1 VVTCYHLNSSFFN
14 CYLLEFTN
22 SLNQQEKQEL
32 IIKLR
37 KEEGKTYR
45 EIAHI
50 AKVSLR
56 DIKPTLRKYERKLQ
70 TKKKE
75 ENNQQTTTKK
85 LSLSSQAFILY
96 QDGKKPSDVKV
107 LLDISFKLAIRYWKQ
122 YLKSIDMFESY
133 EFYQDHSYDIP
144 SLLSINN
151 FRKRNNVSG
160 KDIANVLREA
170 NDVSKLNEIIS
181 NHKTEINRLEG
192 KRMSLSYYS
201 NSDYSL
207 QPLPLNKPNY
217 NYYHY

>member
-1 VVTCYHLNSSFFN
+1 
-14 CYLLEFTN
+14 LEFTN
-22 SLNQQEKQEL
+22 SLNQREKQEL

-70 TKKKE
+70 TKKRE

-107 LLDISFKLAIRYWKQ
+107 LLDIPFKLAIRYWKQ
-122 YLKSIDMFESY
+122 YLKSIGMFESY

-144 SLLSINN
+144 SLLSITN
-151 FRKRNNVSG
+151 FMKRNNVYG
-160 KDIANVLREA
+160 NDIVKILRQIQ
-170 NDVSKLNEIIS
+170 DVISLNKMIL
-181 NHKTEINRLEG
+181 NLKTELTQTKNNYLLN
-192 KRMSLSYYS
+192 KNTNYLSQ
-201 NSDYSL
+201 L
-207 QPLPLNKPNY
+207 LPLGLPP
-217 NYYHY
+217 YYYEQL

>member
-1 VVTCYHLNSSFFN
+1 
-14 CYLLEFTN
+14 LEFTN
-22 SLNQQEKQEL
+22 PLNQWEKQEL

-50 AKVSLR
+50 AGVSLR

-70 TKKKE
+70 TKKRE
-75 ENNQQTTTKK
+75 ENNQKTTTKK

-107 LLDISFKLAIRYWKQ
+107 LLDIPFKLAIRYWKQ
-122 YLKSIDMFESY
+122 YLKSIGMFESY

-151 FRKRNNVSG
+151 FMKRNNVYG
-160 KDIANVLREA
+160 NDIVKILRQIQ
-170 NDVSKLNEIIS
+170 DVISLNKMIS
-181 NHKTEINRLEG
+181 NLKEEFQQTKNYYSINQNTNYLPQLLPLG
-192 KRMSLSYYS
+192 LPSYY
-201 NSDYSL
+201 YE
-207 QPLPLNKPNY
+207 QF
-217 NYYHY
+217 

>member
-1 VVTCYHLNSSFFN
+1 
-14 CYLLEFTN
+14 LEFTN
-22 SLNQQEKQEL
+22 PLNQWEKQEL

-70 TKKKE
+70 TKKRE

-107 LLDISFKLAIRYWKQ
+107 LLDIPFKLAIRYWKQ
-122 YLKSIDMFESY
+122 YLKSIGMFESY
-133 EFYQDHSYDIP
+133 EFYKDYQYDIP
-144 SLLSINN
+144 TFLSINN
-151 FRKRNNVSG
+151 FIKRNNISG
-160 KDIANVLREA
+160 KDIVNVLRKA
-170 NDVSKLNEIIS
+170 NDVNNLNQTFS
-181 NHKTEINRLEG
+181 NLKADINRLEG
-192 KRMSLSYYS
+192 QRMSLSYYY
-201 NSDYSL
+201 NSGNGL
-207 QPLPLNKPNY
+207 QPLPFNKPNY
-217 NYYHY
+217 DYYHS